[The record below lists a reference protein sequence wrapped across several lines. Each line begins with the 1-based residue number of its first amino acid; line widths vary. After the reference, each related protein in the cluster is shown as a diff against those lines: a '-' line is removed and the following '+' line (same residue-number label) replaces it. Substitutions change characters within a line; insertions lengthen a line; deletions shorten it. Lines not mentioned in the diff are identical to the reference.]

1 MDGFLSLFIN
11 LQHILHGLI
20 TLDCPYMVRE
30 APVAMFVICKLIL
43 SGNGDIYVDFCVQRE
58 IRVYCLGNFY
68 HVSLL

>member
-1 MDGFLSLFIN
+1 
-11 LQHILHGLI
+11 
-20 TLDCPYMVRE
+20 MVCE

-43 SGNGDIYVDFCVQRE
+43 SGNEDIYVDFCVQRE

>member
-1 MDGFLSLFIN
+1 
-11 LQHILHGLI
+11 
-20 TLDCPYMVRE
+20 MVHE